1 MTKGEHRYQALTIVP
16 SVPPPGTRPTPRR
29 PGRSGPLGPAT
40 DGARGPGY
48 VLAGLCVTEIVSWG
62 ILYYAFAILAPSIRA
77 ETGWS
82 ATWTTAAFSAALVV
96 AALVG
101 IPVGRVLDVRGPLQV
116 MTGGSVLAVAAVLVI
131 AWSPNLIIF
140 TAGWLLAGVAMAGVL
155 YQPAFA
161 ALTGWYGAR
170 RLQALTA
177 VTLVA
182 GLAST
187 VFAPVTSA
195 LDHVL
200 SWRQV
205 YLVLAGALAVIT
217 IPIHAIVL
225 RRPWPGRH
233 RVGQITGRSTDRG
246 SSAGPVISDHEHSA
260 AVVHSRAFVFL
271 VVGMALSALAIYAA
285 LINLVPL
292 LIGRGIRASAAAW
305 LLGLGGVG
313 QVAGRFLYQRVI
325 SRWKV
330 RSRTLIIYGLAA
342 VSTFVLSLV
351 TGPTGALVAVIMVN
365 GFARGIET
373 LIQATAIPDRWGTTA
388 YGRLSGMLAAPTT
401 LASAIAPW
409 IGAWLAAQVGGYPRM
424 FTLLAGFATIG
435 TVCLAASIPRRAHLQ
450 A

>member
-1 MTKGEHRYQALTIVP
+1 M
-16 SVPPPGTRPTPRR
+16 
-29 PGRSGPLGPAT
+29 
-40 DGARGPGY
+40 
-48 VLAGLCVTEIVSWG
+48 TEIVSWG
-62 ILYYAFAILAPSIRA
+62 ILYYAFAILAPSINS

-101 IPVGRVLDVRGPLQV
+101 IPVGRMLDARGPLLV
-116 MTGGSVLAVAAVLVI
+116 MTGGSVLAAGAVLVI

-140 TAGWLLAGVAMAGVL
+140 TGGWLLAGIAMASVL

-170 RLQALTA
+170 RLHALTA

-195 LDHVL
+195 LDHAL

-205 YLVLAGALAVIT
+205 YVILAAALALIT
-217 IPIHAIVL
+217 IPVHAVVL
-225 RRPWPGRH
+225 RRPWPGR
-233 RVGQITGRSTDRG
+233 RPVVSRTVESPGPPASGRQI
-246 SSAGPVISDHEHSA
+246 VSDHEHST
-260 AVVHSRAFVFL
+260 AVLHSRAYAFL
-271 VVGMALSALAIYAA
+271 VAGMALSALAIYAA

-292 LIGRGIRASAAAW
+292 LIGRGVTASAAAW

-313 QVAGRFLYQRVI
+313 QVAGRFLYQRLIV
-325 SRWKV
+325 RWSV
-330 RSRTLIIYGLAA
+330 RVRTVIIYGLAA
-342 VSTFVLSLV
+342 VSTFALALV
-351 TGPTGALVAVIMVN
+351 NGPIGVLVAVIMVN

-373 LIQATAIPDRWGTTA
+373 LIQATAIPDRWGTAA

-401 LASAIAPW
+401 MASALAPW
-409 IGAWLAAQVGGYPRM
+409 IGAWLATRVGGYPTM
-424 FTLLAGFATIG
+424 FAVLAGFAAVG
-435 TVCLAASIPRRAHLQ
+435 VVFLSASIPRRSTTA